1 MASMRK
7 TQKELEDKILKLLA
21 ESEGDILEDESLI
34 VVLGEA
40 KVTSATICKPNF
52 EAKHHLIL
60 I

>member
-40 KVTSATICKPNF
+40 KVTKASFCKPNF
-52 EAKHHLIL
+52 EPKHQLNLI
-60 I
+60 